1 MALRRIKVNGRR
13 VWQARVAYRGL
24 RKAAFR
30 PSKEAARDAEAELL
44 QELKAKAASQDQV
57 DQAPATHRQLFEY
70 YLEDLE
76 ARGKG
81 ADTVGRAAETQHV
94 IKRLMPEL
102 LERPVS
108 RVGDAELYAFRQVR
122 LREGKVIRERI
133 GRRSASAG
141 ARRSPAPSTATS

>member
-1 MALRRIKVNGRR
+1 MSVRRIKNHGTW

-30 PSKEAARDAEAELL
+30 PSKEEARDAEGELL
-44 QELKAKAASQDQV
+44 RELKAKAAAGDQV
-57 DQAPATHRQLFEY
+57 DQAPATLRQLFAF

-81 ADTVGRAAETQHV
+81 ADSIGRAEETQHV
-94 IKRLMPEL
+94 IERLMPEL

-108 RVGDAELYAFRQVR
+108 RIGDVELYGFRQVR
-122 LREGKVIRERI
+122 LREGKVLISVLVPDDANRGER
-133 GRRSASAG
+133 
-141 ARRSPAPSTATS
+141 